1 MHNFRELK
9 IWKESME
16 LVREIYTATKLFPD
30 SEKFGLVSQMNRCSV
45 SIPSNIAEGS
55 SRDSKKEFNHFL
67 NISLGS
73 CFELETQ
80 LSLAR
85 TFNYVD
91 DKTYS
96 ALETKLVAIQ
106 KMISGFR
113 KQLIINGAMSF
124 IFALYSLI
132 SL

>member
-16 LVREIYTATKLFPD
+16 LAREIYKLTKLFPD

-55 SRDSKKEFNHFL
+55 SRNSKKEFIHFL
-67 NISLGS
+67 NIALGS

-80 LSLAR
+80 LSLAKS
-85 TFNYVD
+85 FNYID
-91 DKTYS
+91 QGKCTE
-96 ALETKLVAIQ
+96 LEIKMVSVQ

-113 KQLIINGAMSF
+113 KTINS
-124 IFALYSLI
+124 
-132 SL
+132 